1 MGVNMT
7 DGLNPQQEEAIL
19 ALLAEPS
26 VGKAAL
32 ACGVPERTLYRW
44 LDESSFARAH
54 HDARRKGFS
63 HAMGLVHRYT
73 PMAVQTLAKIMVDE
87 RSPCSSRVA
96 AALGLLKIGRE
107 SIETEDLHARILAI
121 EERQPR
127 GAA

>member
-1 MGVNMT
+1 MGRR
-7 DGLNPQQEEAIL
+7 
-19 ALLAEPS
+19 EPN
-26 VGKAAL
+26 VAKAAL

-44 LDESSFARAH
+44 LDENSFVRAY

-63 HAMGLVHRYT
+63 HAIGLVHRYT
-73 PMAVQTLAKIMVDE
+73 PIAVQTLAKIMVDE

-107 SIETEDLHARILAI
+107 SIETEDLALRVAEL
-121 EERQPR
+121 ERAK